1 LESFPADL
9 EMGGGHAHAGGMIYL
24 GDSWPSK
31 YRGNIFM
38 FNLHGHR
45 VNMDR
50 LERQGSGYLGK
61 HDADLLQMNDAWS
74 LGLNLQ
80 YGPDGGAYMID
91 FYEKNICH
99 TTKPDFYDRSNGRI
113 YKISYEAGKTN
124 RMPVTAGT
132 TISMNL
138 AQMSDEQLIALQLH
152 PNDWF
157 VRHARRILQERYGNS
172 MALGTQISVGR
183 FPMLKAKVHASL
195 AGMVREHPDVT
206 RKLRAL
212 WALSVTGGFKDELG
226 RELLKHDN
234 EFIRAWAIQF
244 LAEER
249 NPSLATLKEFAP
261 RP

>member
-1 LESFPADL
+1 
-9 EMGGGHAHAGGMIYL
+9 
-24 GDSWPSK
+24 
-31 YRGNIFM
+31 M